1 MREKEAEEL
10 RKNNHLDDTQDNFL
24 EKLYEINYYDSRFL
38 IEIFAVS
45 ILLTFCMLLFLK
57 KLIPT
62 RINRKV
68 LDVLNKEVNKL
79 KNSDKQSDHQFLP
92 IITLVEKIVVT
103 YHKGSKYDQRNG
115 NIQFVDTPESGSKVI
130 FDQDNYTPEE
140 QKQKLKKAEEE
151 IQKLLKQLEETN
163 PSATKEQQISHTED
177 NTTVSS

>member
-1 MREKEAEEL
+1 
-10 RKNNHLDDTQDNFL
+10 
-24 EKLYEINYYDSRFL
+24 
-38 IEIFAVS
+38 
-45 ILLTFCMLLFLK
+45 LLTFCMLLFLK

-79 KNSDKQSDHQFLP
+79 KNSDKQSDHLFLT
-92 IITLVEKIVVT
+92 IITLVEKIVVN
-103 YHKGSKYDQRNG
+103 YQKGSKYDQRNG
-115 NIQFVDTPESGSKVI
+115 NIQFVDTAESGSKVI

-140 QKQKLKKAEEE
+140 QKQKLKKVEEE

>member
-1 MREKEAEEL
+1 
-10 RKNNHLDDTQDNFL
+10 
-24 EKLYEINYYDSRFL
+24 
-38 IEIFAVS
+38 
-45 ILLTFCMLLFLK
+45 MLLFLK

-68 LDVLNKEVNKL
+68 LDVLNKKVNKL
-79 KNSDKQSDHQFLP
+79 KNSDKQSDHLLRP
-92 IITLVEKIVVT
+92 IITLVEKIVVN
-103 YHKGSKYDQRNG
+103 YQKGSKYDQSYS
-115 NIQFVDTPESGSKVI
+115 NIQFVDTAESGSKVI